1 MNQNPINNDP
11 QNNNFKSALFEES
24 KVKLGLI
31 IFILCI
37 LFILVIQPNLMKY
50 LLLSSPMLWEC
61 M

>member
-11 QNNNFKSALFEES
+11 QNNNFKLALFEES